1 MLGSAYEIEPDNQG
15 RIILPVNLVEYAD
28 LKENLIFLGLK
39 DRVEIWNK
47 DIWEEKEKEISTK
60 ASEYIEKIANETK

>member
-1 MLGSAYEIEPDNQG
+1 LGSAYEIEPDTQG
-15 RIILPVNLVEYAD
+15 RIVLPINLVSYAG
-28 LKENLIFLGLK
+28 LKENLVFLGLK

-47 DIWEEKEKEISTK
+47 EVWEEKEKEISAK